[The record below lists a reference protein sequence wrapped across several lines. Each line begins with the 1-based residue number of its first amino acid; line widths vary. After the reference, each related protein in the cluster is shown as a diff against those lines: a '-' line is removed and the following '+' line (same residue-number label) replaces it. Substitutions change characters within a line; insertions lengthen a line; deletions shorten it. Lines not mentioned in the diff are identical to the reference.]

1 LAAKATD
8 KGSKDGCHR
17 GERRQP
23 PDAYSEAICEIMPK
37 TSERPSS
44 PLAKV
49 EA

>member
-8 KGSKDGCHR
+8 KGSKDGCNR

-23 PDAYSEAICEIMPK
+23 LEAYSEAICEIMPK
-37 TSERPSS
+37 TSERPSGQPAS
-44 PLAKV
+44 T